1 VVRPPGGDRASL
13 TAITRILVV
22 SDIGGNETVWRK
34 FVNTISL
41 DVYKVDAALLAG
53 GLGVDAERAQAWIEL
68 AAERLADVSIPLCL
82 IPGAADDPAIDIE
95 LTAVERNPVNVDGRA
110 YPLPGGLTLI
120 SDSCRPGSPPIAE
133 RLAAL
138 AADAGGPLVLM
149 TAAPPYDPATASG
162 SREVAK
168 AIDRLRPGLSLHG
181 CSGVGD
187 ETPDPKRFIGDTL
200 ALTPGSEA
208 DRDGLLGFVVDLVGA
223 GVRLA
228 RPFQT

>member
-1 VVRPPGGDRASL
+1 
-13 TAITRILVV
+13 LV
-22 SDIGGNETVWRK
+22 
-34 FVNTISL
+34 
-41 DVYKVDAALLAG
+41 
-53 GLGVDAERAQAWIEL
+53 
-68 AAERLADVSIPLCL
+68 
-82 IPGAADDPAIDIE
+82 
-95 LTAVERNPVNVDGRA
+95 
-110 YPLPGGLTLI
+110 
-120 SDSCRPGSPPIAE
+120 SDSCRSGSPPVAE
-133 RLAAL
+133 RLVRL
-138 AADAGGPLVLM
+138 EPDAGGLVVLM

-168 AIDRLRPGLSLHG
+168 AINRLRPALSVHG

-208 DRDGLLGFVVDLVGA
+208 DRGDLVGFVVDLVGA

>member
-1 VVRPPGGDRASL
+1 
-13 TAITRILVV
+13 
-22 SDIGGNETVWRK
+22 VWRK
-34 FVNTISL
+34 FVNAVSL
-41 DVYKVDAALLAG
+41 DVFKVDVALLAG
-53 GLGVDAERAQAWIEL
+53 GLGVDRDRAQAWVEL
-68 AAERLADVSIPLCL
+68 AAQRIAAGSIPLCL

-120 SDSCRPGSPPIAE
+120 SDSCRSGAPPVAE
-133 RLAAL
+133 RLATL
-138 AADAGGPLVLM
+138 AVDGGPFVLM

-168 AIDRLRPGLSLHG
+168 AIDRLAPALSLHG

-187 ETPDPKRFIGDTL
+187 DTPDPKRFIGDTL

-208 DRDGLLGFVVDLVGA
+208 DRGDLLGFVVDLVGG

>member
-1 VVRPPGGDRASL
+1 M
-13 TAITRILVV
+13 

-34 FVNTISL
+34 FVNAVSL
-41 DVYKVDAALLAG
+41 DVYKIDAALLAG
-53 GLGVDAERAQAWIEL
+53 GLGVDAERARAWVEL
-68 AAERLADVSIPLCL
+68 AAERVAAGSIPLCL

-120 SDSCRPGSPPIAE
+120 SDSCRPGSPPVAE
-133 RLAAL
+133 RLVAL
-138 AADAGGPLVLM
+138 HPDGGPLVLM

-168 AIDRLRPGLSLHG
+168 AIERLRPPLSVHG
-181 CSGVGD
+181 CSGVEED
-187 ETPDPKRFIGDTL
+187 TPDPKRFIGDTL
-200 ALTPGSEA
+200 ALTPGTEA
-208 DRDGLLGFVVDLVGA
+208 DRASLLGFIVDLA
-223 GVRLA
+223 GDRVRVA

>member
-1 VVRPPGGDRASL
+1 VVRPAGRDRASL

-34 FVNTISL
+34 FVNAVSL
-41 DVYKVDAALLAG
+41 DVFKVDAALLAG
-53 GLGVDAERAQAWIEL
+53 GFGVDRDGAQAWVEL
-68 AAERLADVSIPLCL
+68 AAGRIADGSIPVCV

-95 LTAVERNPVNVDGRA
+95 LTAVGRNPVNVDGLV

-120 SDSCRPGSPPIAE
+120 SDSCRPGSPSVAE
-133 RLAAL
+133 RLVAL
-138 AADAGGPLVLM
+138 TAEGGPLVLM

-168 AIDRLRPGLSLHG
+168 AIDRLRPALSVHG
-181 CSGVGD
+181 CSGVGED
-187 ETPDPKRFIGDTL
+187 TPDPKRFIGDTL

-208 DRDGLLGFVVDLVGA
+208 QRGGLLGFVVDLVGG

-228 RPFQT
+228 RPFET

>member
-1 VVRPPGGDRASL
+1 VVRPPGGDRTSL

-34 FVNTISL
+34 LVNAVSL
-41 DVYKVDAALLAG
+41 NVFKVDAALLAG
-53 GLGVDAERAQAWIEL
+53 GLGVDAEGAQAWVEL
-68 AAERLADVSIPLCL
+68 AAERVADGSVPICL

-95 LTAVERNPVNVDGRA
+95 LTAVGRNPVNVDGMA
-110 YPLPGGLTLI
+110 YPLPGGLALI
-120 SDSCRPGSPPIAE
+120 SDSCRLGSPPVAE
-133 RLAAL
+133 RLVAL
-138 AADAGGPLVLM
+138 RADDRPLVLM

-168 AIDRLRPGLSLHG
+168 AIDRLRPALSVHG
-181 CSGVGD
+181 CSGVGA
-187 ETPDPKRFIGDTL
+187 ETPDPKRFIADTL

-208 DRDGLLGFVVDLVGA
+208 DRDGLLGFVVDLVGG

-228 RPFQT
+228 RPFET

>member
-1 VVRPPGGDRASL
+1 MRRRGSNWRPSGS
-13 TAITRILVV
+13 
-22 SDIGGNETVWRK
+22 
-34 FVNTISL
+34 
-41 DVYKVDAALLAG
+41 
-53 GLGVDAERAQAWIEL
+53 
-68 AAERLADVSIPLCL
+68 ADGSIPLCL

-120 SDSCRPGSPPIAE
+120 SDSCRPGSPPVAE

-168 AIDRLRPGLSLHG
+168 AIDRLRPALSLHG

>member
-1 VVRPPGGDRASL
+1 V
-13 TAITRILVV
+13 
-22 SDIGGNETVWRK
+22 
-34 FVNTISL
+34 F
-41 DVYKVDAALLAG
+41 KVDVALLAG
-53 GLGVDAERAQAWIEL
+53 GVGVDRDRAQAWVEL
-68 AAERLADVSIPLCL
+68 AAERLADGSIPICL

-95 LTAVERNPVNVDGRA
+95 LTAVERNPVNVDGVA

-120 SDSCRPGSPPIAE
+120 SDSCRPGSPAVAE
-133 RLAAL
+133 RLLAL
-138 AADAGGPLVLM
+138 RPDGGPLVLM

-168 AIDRLRPGLSLHG
+168 AIERLRPALSVHG
-181 CSGVGD
+181 CSGVGE

-208 DRDGLLGFVVDLVGA
+208 DRGDLLGFVVDLVGD
-223 GVRLA
+223 GVRVA

>member
-1 VVRPPGGDRASL
+1 VM
-13 TAITRILVV
+13 TAITRILVA
-22 SDIGGNETVWRK
+22 SDFGGNETVWRK

-41 DVYKVDAALLAG
+41 NVYKVDAALLAG
-53 GLGVDAERAQAWIEL
+53 GLGVDAERAQAWVEL

-82 IPGAADDPAIDIE
+82 MPGAADDPAIDIE
-95 LTAVERNPVNVDGRA
+95 LTAVGRNPVNVDGRA

-120 SDSCRPGSPPIAE
+120 SESCRPGSPPVAE
-133 RLAAL
+133 RLLAL
-138 AADAGGPLVLM
+138 ESAAGGSLVLM
-149 TAAPPYDPATASG
+149 TGAPPYDPVTAIG

-168 AIDRLRPGLSLHG
+168 AIDRLRPALSVHG

-187 ETPDPKRFIGDTL
+187 EVPDPKRFIGDTL

-208 DRDGLLGFVVDLVGA
+208 DRDGLLGFVVDMVGD

>member
-1 VVRPPGGDRASL
+1 
-13 TAITRILVV
+13 
-22 SDIGGNETVWRK
+22 VWRK
-34 FVNTISL
+34 FVNAISL
-41 DVYKVDAALLAG
+41 DVFKVDAALFAG
-53 GLGVDAERAQAWIEL
+53 GLGVDRECAQAWVEL
-68 AAERLADVSIPLCL
+68 AAERIADGSIPLCL

-120 SDSCRPGSPPIAE
+120 SDSCRPGSPPVAE
-133 RLAAL
+133 RLIAL
-138 AADAGGPLVLM
+138 TADGGPLVLM

-168 AIDRLRPGLSLHG
+168 AIDRLAPALSLHG
-181 CSGVGD
+181 CSGVDDD

-200 ALTPGSEA
+200 ALTPGTGA
-208 DRDGLLGFVVDLVGA
+208 DRGDLLGFVVDLVGG

-228 RPFQT
+228 RPVQT